1 MNKNIIEQAYIDF
14 FNYCFEGDIE
24 SARICYYT
32 YSPNIRLK
40 NDKIFRFCCD
50 ASQEMYGYSER
61 FTEHSK
67 KLINIIKF
75 LSIIC
80 PYYEIKIF
88 NDKLIEWKINNK
100 IIITI

>member
-1 MNKNIIEQAYIDF
+1 MDNNILEQAYNDF
-14 FNYCFEGDIE
+14 FSYCYEGDIE
-24 SARICYYT
+24 NARICYHT

-40 NDKIFRFCCD
+40 NDKIFRFCCEAAQD
-50 ASQEMYGYSER
+50 MYGYNDR

-67 KLINIIKF
+67 KLINVIKF

-80 PYYEIKIF
+80 PYYDIKII
-88 NDKLIEWKINNK
+88 NDILIEWKITKK